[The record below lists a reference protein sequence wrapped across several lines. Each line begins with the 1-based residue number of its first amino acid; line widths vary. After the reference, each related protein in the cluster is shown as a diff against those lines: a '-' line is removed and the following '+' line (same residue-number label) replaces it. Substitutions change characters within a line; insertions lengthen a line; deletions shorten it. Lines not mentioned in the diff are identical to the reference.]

1 MSGTPIMQYDIQ
13 DTTSGLKDNHLMVS
27 YATLLSGVF
36 QIKLA
41 QNSGTKGLIL
51 VKGKVHPVIGHEGSE
66 EEWRYTRSL
75 TLALDG
81 GERATPHLSHLTPE
95 KETWYPLYNR
105 LGGPMDLSRWVWKVS
120 PLLEINL
127 QTAQAVVSHYT
138 NYTTLSH
145 S

>member
-13 DTTSGLKDNHLMVS
+13 DTTSGLKDDHLMVS

-66 EEWRYTRSL
+66 EE
-75 TLALDG
+75 
-81 GERATPHLSHLTPE
+81 
-95 KETWYPLYNR
+95 
-105 LGGPMDLSRWVWKVS
+105 
-120 PLLEINL
+120 
-127 QTAQAVVSHYT
+127 
-138 NYTTLSH
+138 
-145 S
+145 

>member
-1 MSGTPIMQYDIQ
+1 MQYDIQ

-66 EEWRYTRSL
+66 EE
-75 TLALDG
+75 
-81 GERATPHLSHLTPE
+81 
-95 KETWYPLYNR
+95 
-105 LGGPMDLSRWVWKVS
+105 
-120 PLLEINL
+120 
-127 QTAQAVVSHYT
+127 
-138 NYTTLSH
+138 
-145 S
+145 